1 MISFFNAVHALQVDA
16 GLTTK
21 PETTAVIQSA
31 NVNTTVQEQ
40 SIIVGDKIISVRIEG
55 KKIEEVNEPF
65 IRGSL
70 DQGFGYWFCDCGR

>member
-1 MISFFNAVHALQVDA
+1 MNFDISEKMSLILTQNRPSNIFFNAVHTLQVDA

-55 KKIEEVNEPF
+55 K
-65 IRGSL
+65 
-70 DQGFGYWFCDCGR
+70 

>member
-1 MISFFNAVHALQVDA
+1 MRVHTLQVDA

-55 KKIEEVNEPF
+55 K
-65 IRGSL
+65 
-70 DQGFGYWFCDCGR
+70 